1 MSNSVAELLQQ
12 LLDKNRQ
19 VREAAARALGEMD
32 GRRTVPHLIQALSDK
47 YAKVREAAASALGRI
62 GDERAAPHL
71 VQALGDPN
79 VQVRSEAVKAL
90 GQIGPAAVPH
100 VVQALDDERWQVR
113 ERAAS
118 ALGRIGDPSAL
129 PQLVQTLNDRKD
141 TVRTAAA
148 SALGQLGDKRAVP
161 HLVQALDSK
170 GNSHWWAG
178 RALGR
183 LGALTELV
191 QALDDKRSQVREG
204 AVRGLSEMAEEGIPH
219 LVQALGDSSK
229 QVRKRAASILGQRGN
244 KQAVPYLLQVV
255 KDPDVH
261 DWERRVAAQ
270 YLGQLGY
277 QLPVPVEAMVVDLNT
292 AVLRRINRD
301 FPPEDREYVIE
312 QLKRYRGDSVQGRKR
327 IHLAIL
333 KLSEG
338 SKEKV
343 AHLVEV
349 ALRDY
354 RDVLY
359 WAQLASLEQRAGDP
373 GEQHI
378 FFTPV
383 TDPDAT
389 TDPQARK
396 QH

>member
-1 MSNSVAELLQQ
+1 MSSYVAELLQQ
-12 LLDKNRQ
+12 LTDEKRQ
-19 VREAAARALGEMD
+19 VRQEAAKDLGEIGD
-32 GRRTVPHLIQALSDK
+32 RRAVPHLIQALGDK
-47 YAKVREAAASALGRI
+47 YTKVREAVAWALGRI

-71 VQALGDPN
+71 VQVLGDPS
-79 VQVRSEAVKAL
+79 VRVRSEAVKAL
-90 GQIGPAAVPH
+90 SQIGPAAVPY
-100 VVQALDDERWQVR
+100 VVQALDDERWEVR

-118 ALGRIGDPSAL
+118 ALGRIGDRSAL
-129 PQLVQTLNDRKD
+129 PHLVQALNDSKD
-141 TVRTAAA
+141 AVRTAAA

-161 HLVQALDSK
+161 HLVQALDNK
-170 GNSHWWAG
+170 GKSHWWAG
-178 RALGR
+178 QALGR
-183 LGALTELV
+183 LGALPDLV
-191 QALDDKRSQVREG
+191 QALDHKRSRVRDG
-204 AVRGLSEMAEEGIPH
+204 AVRGLSEMGEEGIPH
-219 LVQALGDSSK
+219 LVRAMGDSSK
-229 QVRKRAASILGQRGN
+229 QVRKRAASILGQRSD
-244 KQAVPYLLQVV
+244 QRAIPYLLQVV

-292 AVLRRINRD
+292 AVLRRISRD

-354 RDVLY
+354 RDILY
-359 WAQLASLEQRAGDP
+359 WAERASQKKRG
-373 GEQHI
+373 G
-378 FFTPV
+378 
-383 TDPDAT
+383 
-389 TDPQARK
+389 
-396 QH
+396 

>member
-1 MSNSVAELLQQ
+1 MSSHVAELLQQ
-12 LLDKNRQ
+12 LTGKNRQ
-19 VREAAARALGEMD
+19 VREEAARALGEVGD
-32 GRRTVPHLIQALSDK
+32 KQAVPQLVQALSDK
-47 YAKVREAAASALGRI
+47 YTKVREATAWALGCI

-71 VQALGDPN
+71 VQVLGDPS
-79 VQVRSEAVKAL
+79 VRVRSEAVKAL
-90 GQIGPAAVPH
+90 SQIGPAAVPH
-100 VVQALDDERWQVR
+100 VVQALDDERWEVR

-141 TVRTAAA
+141 AVRTAAA
-148 SALGQLGDKRAVP
+148 SALGQLGDKRTVP

-178 RALGR
+178 QALAR
-183 LGALTELV
+183 LDALTELV

-204 AVRGLSEMAEEGIPH
+204 AVRGLSEMGEAGIPH
-219 LVQALGDSSK
+219 LVRTLGDASK
-229 QVRKRAASILGQRGN
+229 QVRKRAASILGQRGD
-244 KQAVPYLLQVV
+244 QRAIPYLLQVV

-261 DWERRVAAQ
+261 DWERKVAAQ
-270 YLGQLGY
+270 LLGQLGY
-277 QLPVPVEAMVVDLNT
+277 RLPVPPEAMVVDLNT
-292 AVLRRINRD
+292 AVLRKISRD

-354 RDVLY
+354 RDILY
-359 WAQLASLEQRAGDP
+359 WEQLAS
-373 GEQHI
+373 
-378 FFTPV
+378 
-383 TDPDAT
+383 
-389 TDPQARK
+389 
-396 QH
+396 